1 MKEPSEKVYK
11 SLRNWPHRKVFLTG
25 ATGLIGGQVLHDL
38 LELPQVEEVVC
49 LVRPSDGRSGLERVQ
64 QRLKRAGPRG
74 KILDEMMSRVRVAEG
89 SVTDKLWGMSEE
101 ELRWVRKNAELF
113 VHCAASTSFVD
124 AQSCEAINV
133 NGTRNMLDVI
143 RGAEHLQKLVHFS
156 TATVCG
162 YLPNAVV
169 KEEDSL
175 LNGGPHVVAYTKT
188 KADAE
193 RILWDAA
200 EKLPL
205 LVLRPSITLA
215 RGTRD
220 RKMAKLFLWAF
231 IAMSRLPYVPA
242 KLDALTDVVTLDFV
256 VKCTMRLVAKGDKL
270 KYNLY
275 HLTAGKDG
283 AVKGSEAYEILC
295 AKSAKSDL
303 PEVVRPED
311 WDEKHQRAI
320 AEQGVGGLKEAIDL
334 YLPYLNLN
342 VVYDNTRL
350 VQELGEDLPY
360 LPKFTEYVNEML
372 ATIDPDLIA
381 MGTKELFGI

>member
-1 MKEPSEKVYK
+1 MKESLETLHK
-11 SLRNWPHRKVFLTG
+11 SLRGWQHRKAFVTG
-25 ATGLIGGQVLHDL
+25 ATGLIGGEVLHDL

-49 LVRPSDGRSGLERVQ
+49 LVRPSGGRSGIERLA

-74 KILDEMMSRVRVAEG
+74 KKLDEMMSRVRVVEG
-89 SVTDKLWGMSEE
+89 SVTEKLWGMSEE
-101 ELRWVRKNAELF
+101 NLRWVRKYADLF
-113 VHCAASTSFVD
+113 IHCAASTSFVD
-124 AQSCEAINV
+124 AQSCEVINV
-133 NGTRNMLDVI
+133 TGTRYMLDVV
-143 RGAEHLQKLVHFS
+143 RGAESLNRLVHFS

-175 LNGGPHVVAYTKT
+175 RNGGPHVVAYTRT
-188 KADAE
+188 KAEAE
-193 RILWDAA
+193 RLLWEVAD
-200 EKLPL
+200 ELPL

-220 RKMAKLFLWAF
+220 RKMAKLFLWSF
-231 IAMSRLPYVPA
+231 IAMARLPYVPA
-242 KLDALTDVVTLDFV
+242 NLDALTDVVTLDFV
-256 VKCTMRLVAKGDKL
+256 VRCTMRLIAKGDKL

-275 HLTAGKDG
+275 HLTSGKQG
-283 AVKGSEAYEILC
+283 AVSGREAYEILC
-295 AKSAKSDL
+295 AKSTRSEF

-311 WDEKHQRAI
+311 WDETHQRAI
-320 AEQGVGGLKEAIDL
+320 AEQGLSGLYEAIDL

-350 VQELGEDLPY
+350 VEELGEDLPH
-360 LPKFTEYVNEML
+360 LPKFVEYVNEMI

-381 MGTKELFGI
+381 MGTKELFGF